1 MENIGQ
7 KKKQIQVGIKCY
19 FQRDKKGRIIPE
31 GTTSEPIYQDWTPE
45 LQKGYDE
52 MMNNFAKILA
62 DELFKA
68 IGNGLD
74 ITKLGTIY
82 ADDFFKEQ
90 AEKKKRKQELA
101 KIKRKMTDEDLEESL
116 KWKTEKK

>member
-1 MENIGQ
+1 MSFS
-7 KKKQIQVGIKCY
+7 K
-19 FQRDKKGRIIPE
+19 RRKGRIISE
-31 GTTSEPIYQDWTPE
+31 STTSEPIYRDWIPE

-52 MMNNFAKILA
+52 MISNFVKILA

-101 KIKRKMTDEDLEESL
+101 KIKRKMTDEDLEEFL
-116 KWKTEKK
+116 KWKAEKK

>member
-7 KKKQIQVGIKCY
+7 KKKHIQVGFKCY

-31 GTTSEPIYQDWTPE
+31 GTTSKPIYQDWTTE

-52 MMNNFAKILA
+52 MMSNFAKILA

-101 KIKRKMTDEDLEESL
+101 KIKRKMTDEDLEEFL
-116 KWKTEKK
+116 KWKAEKK